1 MTWSK
6 RGLWKMNPVVRHLFP
21 PFASGRPPK
30 RASWYFFTLAAALLC
45 AAPAARARDWEVG
58 PGRALTTPAQAAE
71 VVQDGDRVVFDPGVY
86 VGCAIWGA
94 SRLTLEARP
103 VPPGMKQ
110 TVLTKTIV
118 TGPAC
123 ADRAL
128 FMFLGNDIVVR
139 GLVFLRARD
148 SQHNGAGILMEGA
161 NLTVE
166 GALFQDNE
174 NGILA
179 GGPAH
184 SVVRVRASWF
194 RGNGACQGACA
205 HAIYV
210 GAGIARLEVTGSTI
224 VDTHLGHGIKSRAR
238 STVVRDCRIEDGPTG
253 TSSYLIEL
261 PNGGEAEIVNNRLT
275 KGSRSDNRDAA
286 ISFGTENNSNPTG
299 RLDIRGNRFSNELL
313 ERVIFVRN
321 GTATPAMLKGNTIVG
336 PAVAL
341 TGPGRVER

>member
-1 MTWSK
+1 MGNARITQK
-6 RGLWKMNPVVRHLFP
+6 KPVMRDGFP
-21 PFASGRPPK
+21 RFVSGRLSM
-30 RASWYFFTLAAALLC
+30 RVSWRVFTLCAGLLC
-45 AAPAARARDWEVG
+45 VAPAARARDWEVG
-58 PGRALTTPAQAAE
+58 PSRALTTPAQAAA
-71 VVQDGDRVVFDPGVY
+71 VVQNGDRVVFDPGVY

-110 TVLTKTIV
+110 TVMTQAIV

-148 SQHNGAGILMEGA
+148 TQHNGAGILMEGA

-194 RGNGACQGACA
+194 RGNGACQGPCA

-210 GAGIARLEVTGSTI
+210 GAGIARLEVTGTTI
-224 VDTHLGHGIKSRAR
+224 IDTHLGHGIKSRAR
-238 STVVRDCRIEDGPTG
+238 STIVRDCRIEDGPTG

-261 PNGGEAEIVNNRLT
+261 PNGGEAEIANNRLT
-275 KGSRSDNRDAA
+275 KGSLSDNRDAA
-286 ISFGTENNSNPTG
+286 ISFGTQNNSNPTP
-299 RLDIRGNRFSNELL
+299 RLEIRGNRFANELP
-313 ERVIFVRN
+313 ERVTFVRN
-321 GTATPAMLKGNTIVG
+321 GTATPATLKGNIIAG

-341 TGPGRVER
+341 TGPGTVER